1 MKFLR
6 LYLRV
11 LELLG
16 REVRL
21 AWALAIADVALSVAI
36 FVEPILFGRIVDA
49 LAAAQ
54 GHVADLSWSVVLTLV
69 GAWTGFGLFSI
80 VCGAVV
86 ALHADRLAHRQR
98 QVVMTAYFEHVLQLP
113 LAYHNTF
120 HSGRLMKVMLTG
132 TNALWGLWLWFFR
145 ENFTAFVSLVIL
157 LPLTLAL
164 NWRYALLLILLCA
177 IFAVLIALVIGKSE
191 QLQRKVEQYYS
202 DVAER
207 TSDTLGNVALVQSFA
222 RIELEVM
229 GLRKVGDLLLS
240 AQMPVLSWWAAAAVL
255 TRTST
260 TLTMLAILIAG
271 IWLYLNDLTTVGE
284 IVMFMGF
291 ASLLINRLEQVVHFA
306 NRMLMEAPRLNEYF
320 EVLDTEPAVRD
331 RSDAIDPGRLRGLVE
346 FNDVS
351 FSYDGKRSAVAD
363 LSFTALPGETIA
375 LVGATGAGKST
386 ALALLHRAFDA
397 QSGTVKIDG
406 MDVRGLNLSG
416 LRRNIGVVFQ
426 EALLFNRSIAEN
438 LRVGKADATDEELRA
453 ACTRAEV
460 LDVVE
465 RLPEGFE
472 AKVGERGRLLSG
484 GERQRLSIA
493 RALLKDPPIL
503 ILDEAT
509 SALDA
514 LTEAKVQAA
523 LTEVMKGRTT
533 FVIAHRLA
541 TVRNATRILLLEGG
555 RIIESGSFDE
565 LSQLGGKFAEL
576 ARTQFMVPAENPE
589 EAPPEPLPETEPASV
604 DNSEKPAPATTPENV
619 GKKRQ
624 RRSVPPT
631 DKTDK

>member
-16 REVRL
+16 REARL
-21 AWALAIADVALSVAI
+21 GWILAVANVALAFAI
-36 FVEPILFGRIVDA
+36 FVEPILFGRIIDT
-49 LAAAQ
+49 LANAQ
-54 GHVADLSWSVVLTLV
+54 GHLSELSWPNLMMLV

-80 VCGAVV
+80 LCGAMV
-86 ALHADRLAHRQR
+86 ALHADRLSHRQR
-98 QVVMTAYFEHVLQLP
+98 QVVMTDYFEHVLQLP
-113 LAYHNTF
+113 LSYHDAF

-132 TNALWGLWLWFFR
+132 TNALWGLWLGFFR
-145 ENFTAFVSLVIL
+145 ENLTAFVSLIVL

-177 IFAVLIALVIGKSE
+177 IFTVLIALVIGKSE
-191 QLQRKVEQYYS
+191 LLQRKVEQYYS

-222 RIELEVM
+222 RVEIEVS
-229 GLRKVGDLLLS
+229 GLRRVGDLLLS

-260 TLTMLAILIAG
+260 TLTLLAILIAG
-271 IWLYLNDLTTVGE
+271 IWFYLNDLTTVGE

-291 ASLLINRLEQVVHFA
+291 AALLINRLEQAVHFA
-306 NRMLMEAPRLNEYF
+306 NRMMMEAPRLSEFF

-331 RSDAIDPGRLRGLVE
+331 RSDAMDPGRLRGLVE

-351 FSYDGKRSAVAD
+351 YSYDGKRSAVAD

-386 ALALLHRAFDA
+386 ALALLHRAFDP
-397 QSGTVKIDG
+397 QSGTIKIDG
-406 MDVRGLNLSG
+406 MDIRGLSLSG
-416 LRRNIGVVFQ
+416 LRHNIGVVFQ
-426 EALLFNRSIAEN
+426 ESLLFNRSIAEN
-438 LRVGKADATDEELRA
+438 LRVGKADATEEELRT
-453 ACTRAEV
+453 ACARAQVLEV
-460 LDVVE
+460 IE
-465 RLPEGFE
+465 RHPDGFE

-509 SALDA
+509 SSLDA

-523 LTEVMKGRTT
+523 LVEVMKGRTT

-541 TVRNATRILLLEGG
+541 TVRNATRILLLENG
-555 RIIESGSFDE
+555 RIIETGSFDE
-565 LSQLGGKFAEL
+565 LSRQGGKFAEL
-576 ARTQFMVPAENPE
+576 ARTQFMIPAEKAAE
-589 EAPPEPLPETEPASV
+589 
-604 DNSEKPAPATTPENV
+604 
-619 GKKRQ
+619 
-624 RRSVPPT
+624 SVPGTTAT
-631 DKTDK
+631 DWPE